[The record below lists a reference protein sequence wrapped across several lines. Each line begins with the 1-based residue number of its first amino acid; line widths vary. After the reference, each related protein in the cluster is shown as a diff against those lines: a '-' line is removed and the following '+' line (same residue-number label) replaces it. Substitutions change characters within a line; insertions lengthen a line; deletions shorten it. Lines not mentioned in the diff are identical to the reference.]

1 MPVSNL
7 STLTDNVGF
16 SGNATVFTMSQSKND
31 DNLVH
36 DLERRIDTLED
47 MDEEEFG
54 SFTRLDY
61 VILIIFGALI
71 PALALVLA
79 R

>member
-1 MPVSNL
+1 MPHL
-7 STLTDNVGF
+7 E
-16 SGNATVFTMSQSKND
+16 ND
-31 DNLVH
+31 DNLVQ

-47 MDEEEFG
+47 MDEEDFG

-61 VILIIFGALI
+61 VILIVIGVLA